1 MRVIV
6 CCPTPSLT
14 ESLCMAAYA
23 GGFAY
28 KAEPS
33 IQEFGSQLYRD
44 PDAVGVLWS
53 MGCAGAAESV
63 RRLRQADVRNPLLIL
78 VEDLGDPTRAVP
90 VIVSMLGLGA
100 DDIQPLPIDDRE
112 FVARLAALG
121 RRKRTIDDPIH
132 PLPNGCMFDPI
143 LGELR
148 SRDGAI
154 VGLSRQ
160 EAKLFE
166 ALVTRPG
173 LICTK
178 AMMYLAL
185 YEGRADDPVAKI
197 IDVFVCKLR
206 RKIAA
211 ITGGLD
217 CIETVWGEGYRFV
230 AEGYAPDARLA
241 RREKMAVQA

>member
-23 GGFAY
+23 GGHTY

-33 IQEFGSQLYRD
+33 LQEFGSQLYRD
-44 PDAVGVLWS
+44 PDAIGVLWS
-53 MGCAGAAESV
+53 MGRAGAAESV

-90 VIVSMLGLGA
+90 VIVTMLGLGA

-112 FVARLAALG
+112 FVARLEALG
-121 RRKRTIDDPIH
+121 RRKRTIDETYH
-132 PLPNGCMFDPI
+132 LPNGCAFDPM

-148 SRDGAI
+148 GHAGAV
-154 VGLSRQ
+154 VGLSRH
-160 EAKLFE
+160 EVRLLE
-166 ALVTRPG
+166 ALVTMRGRVCSKCYLFLSLYDGRDDGHSPKIVDVY
-173 LICTK
+173 IC
-178 AMMYLAL
+178 
-185 YEGRADDPVAKI
+185 R
-197 IDVFVCKLR
+197 LR

-211 ITGGLD
+211 TTGGLD
-217 CIETVWGEGYRFV
+217 CIETVWSGGYRFV
-230 AEGYAPDARLA
+230 AEGYAPNARLA
-241 RREKMAVQA
+241 RREKMAVRA